1 MTNKLN
7 RVLAIER
14 ATRETAKQKLVEL
27 DKIIKKPGLME
38 GFEKT
43 YRAVREDDVRKFPPE
58 SKKVEVVAHDLF
70 TELVKTFTQFL
81 DLTAAKDA
89 ANCVAKGDITI
100 NGVNI
105 LSDIPV
111 TTLLTL
117 NSQLTEIRGFVSDAV
132 VLDPA
137 VTWRVDDN
145 NKQLFRAEEVE
156 TTKTE
161 KVQEPM
167 VLAPATKEHPAQTQ
181 LITRDIVA
189 GYWTT
194 IKYSGAISLSEKK
207 MLLDRIQQ
215 MINAVKGAIEQANM
229 VDAPDA
235 HIGSTIFSYLFK
247 GMLD

>member
-14 ATRETAKQKLVEL
+14 AVRETAKQKLVEL
-27 DKIIKKPGLME
+27 DKIIKKPTLTE

-43 YRAVREDDVRKFPPE
+43 YRPVKDDDVRKFPPE
-58 SKKVEVVAHDLF
+58 SKKVEVIAHDLF
-70 TELVKTFTQFL
+70 IELVKIFTQFL
-81 DLTAAKDA
+81 DLTATKDA
-89 ANCVAKGDITI
+89 ANCVAKGDISI

-117 NSQLTEIRGFVSDAV
+117 SNQLTEIRGFVSDAV

-145 NKQLFRAEEVE
+145 NKQLFRAEEFE

-229 VDAPDA
+229 VDAPDV

-247 GMLD
+247 DMLD